1 MLKKQYLDD
10 KKTCKVTFSIG
21 HDATEDVK
29 VVSLVGDFND
39 WDAEA
44 DPMKRGK
51 SGDFSTT
58 LKLGCGDRYE
68 FRYVIDGSIWENDA
82 EADSYVPSPFGSDN
96 SVVEVPERAELTE

>member
-58 LKLGCGDRYE
+58 GWESESGFVVSK
-68 FRYVIDGSIWENDA
+68 GS
-82 EADSYVPSPFGSDN
+82 SF
-96 SVVEVPERAELTE
+96 